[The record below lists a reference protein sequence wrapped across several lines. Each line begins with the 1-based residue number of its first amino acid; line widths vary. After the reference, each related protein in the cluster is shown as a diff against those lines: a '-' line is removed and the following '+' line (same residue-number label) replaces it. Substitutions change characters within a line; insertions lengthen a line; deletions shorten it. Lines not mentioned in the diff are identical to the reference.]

1 MNIKHTI
8 GKHDDKIGISK
19 EVQSF
24 CELVNELDTPVTIA
38 INGKWGTG
46 KSKFVELCV
55 QYFERKKD
63 NGEKEQP
70 DILPIYINAWENDY
84 SEDPLVILLANILN
98 TARENHL
105 IEDKLDEKIKKEAG
119 RLFKAALPALLKL
132 GTAGLL
138 GIHELD
144 SVIEKYSESVL
155 DDYYKERESLDKL
168 KTLLNDLIRSPRKI
182 IVFVDELDRCT
193 PLFAIK
199 MLERVKH
206 LFEIENVVFVF
217 SVDKIQ
223 LSAAISKVYGSE
235 YDSTGYLW
243 RFFNLTYELPF
254 RSGDYVEYL
263 YEYYN
268 FKDLWKL
275 EALSRTDLTSR
286 SLLDPIKTIVSSGN
300 LGYRDC
306 ELFMSRLYIFLKTYP
321 KTGYPFPILSS
332 FLIYL
337 YHFRIDLFNDYA
349 SPDTE
354 LTQIL
359 EYVRAIYKNSNNK
372 SYCAHLEAL
381 LIQGKST
388 INPMAASIARHRNLE
403 IVTDQ
408 TLNPRDTEYDS
419 EVYRFRGHYES
430 KDPDIKSKIM
440 CSCIRQL
447 GNWS

>member
-1 MNIKHTI
+1 MKIKHTI

-24 CELVNELDTPVTIA
+24 CELVNELHTPVTIA

-46 KSKFVELCV
+46 KSKFVELCIKHIA
-55 QYFERKKD
+55 E
-63 NGEKEQP
+63 NNENS
-70 DILPIYINAWENDY
+70 IPIYINAWENDH
-84 SEDPLVILLANILN
+84 SEDPLVVLFAEILN
-98 TARENHL
+98 HAQ
-105 IEDKLDEKIKKEAG
+105 EKGLATSAGIQNVKKEFG
-119 RLFKAALPALLKL
+119 RFMKAALPALLKI
-132 GTAGLL
+132 GTAGLVNL
-138 GIHELD
+138 KSDEVNEFI
-144 SVIEKYSESVL
+144 SSYSESVL
-155 DDYYKERESLDKL
+155 DRYFEEKESLLKL
-168 KTLLNDLIRSPRKI
+168 KELLKSLIKSTKKI

-206 LFEIENVVFVF
+206 LFEIENVIFVF

-321 KTGYPFPILSS
+321 KIGYPFPILSS

-337 YHFRIDLFNDYA
+337 YHFRHDLFNDYA

-354 LTQIL
+354 LTQIF

-388 INPMAASIARHRNLE
+388 INPMAASIARHRNFE
-403 IVTDQ
+403 IVNNQ
-408 TLNPRDTEYDS
+408 TLNPRDTEYES